1 MCQALHSQT
10 TQASHARGYLWI
22 FENLRTYVMT
32 PCVASFLA
40 RYWMSEQTSIFV
52 VKSLCQGHWVQTL
65 YHGDMPY
72 NCYAGLANWR
82 AGWSQPKKDTREA
95 GREIGRIWESIPGG
109 FPSSRRISR
118 SIVCDRL
125 FAVFY
130 ARSPASWILMHFD
143 AFWCI
148 LIVDNSFKASPNS
161 AEFPNDLVGIAC
173 SGLAWACLGKH
184 MKSLLTL
191 LLCILLLMLN
201 LNGWHV
207 IRCNILTL
215 TVIKWSGTS
224 RQCRSQ
230 NSNHFSLIPS
240 KKASQFRSES
250 HAFWTCH

>member
-1 MCQALHSQT
+1 MVWHWAGSSLATRIQQT
-10 TQASHARGYLWI
+10 RCVRHYTVKPLKPVMRADICEYL
-22 FENLRTYVMT
+22 NLRTYVMT

-109 FPSSRRISR
+109 FPSSRSTSR

-130 ARSPASWILMHFD
+130 VRSPASWILMHFD
-143 AFWCI
+143 AF
-148 LIVDNSFKASPNS
+148 
-161 AEFPNDLVGIAC
+161 
-173 SGLAWACLGKH
+173 
-184 MKSLLTL
+184 
-191 LLCILLLMLN
+191 
-201 LNGWHV
+201 
-207 IRCNILTL
+207 
-215 TVIKWSGTS
+215 
-224 RQCRSQ
+224 
-230 NSNHFSLIPS
+230 
-240 KKASQFRSES
+240 
-250 HAFWTCH
+250 